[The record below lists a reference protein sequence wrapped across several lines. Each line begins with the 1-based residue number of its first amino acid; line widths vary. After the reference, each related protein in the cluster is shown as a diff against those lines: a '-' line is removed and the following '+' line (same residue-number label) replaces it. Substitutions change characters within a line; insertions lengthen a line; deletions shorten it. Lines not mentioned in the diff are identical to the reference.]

1 MSLFAWLDNLSAL
14 QMGAAFAVG
23 FLVAGSLGIFLLR
36 PLARVWIHGR
46 RNADDMVGFTLA
58 SFSTLYGIL
67 LGLLAVEAYQDFSTI
82 QDAVS
87 KEALSLSTLYRDFD
101 GYPPPLRAD
110 LQNGLRDYARVAID
124 EHWMQR
130 RNGAPP
136 TGDGAHRLRA
146 LFDKLLTFKPTDKGE
161 EIIHGESLRELN
173 TVIELRR
180 FRIASAGGGI
190 PPVMWWVV
198 GVGAALHILLIG
210 LFDMEA
216 HVHLILGGAVSLFL
230 GLVIFLI
237 VSLDSPFSGGAP
249 IGPDPIQATLDGVM
263 RPNERQG
270 AGRAE

>member
-1 MSLFAWLDNLSAL
+1 MLAWLDDFSAP
-14 QMGAAFAVG
+14 QVGAAFAIG
-23 FLVAGSLGIFLLR
+23 FVMAGSLGIFLLR

-46 RNADDMVGFTLA
+46 RNANDMVGFTLA

-67 LGLLAVEAYQDFSTI
+67 LGLLAVEAYQDFSTV

-101 GYPPPLRAD
+101 GYPQPLRAD
-110 LQNGLRDYARVAID
+110 LQVRLRDYARVAID
-124 EHWMQR
+124 EHWPQR
-130 RNGAPP
+130 RNGAAP

-146 LFDKLLTFKPTDKGE
+146 LFDKLLTFKPTEKSE

-180 FRIASAGGGI
+180 FRIASVGGGI

-198 GVGAALHILLIG
+198 VGGAALHILLIG

-216 HVHLILGGAVSLFL
+216 HVHMILGGAVSLFL

-237 VSLDSPFSGGAP
+237 VSLDNPFNGGAP
-249 IGPDPIQATLDGVM
+249 IGPDPIQAMLDGVM
-263 RPNERQG
+263 KSN
-270 AGRAE
+270 